1 MLTLGG
7 GGRSTLKSDREK
19 RGVVGKAF
27 YNPVSEPSPEQDGVL
42 LNQVKRDRCSEGP
55 CKISYVNLSQ
65 SRTGYYTIR

>member
-27 YNPVSEPSPEQDGVL
+27 YNPVSESSPEQDGVATFKSSK
-42 LNQVKRDRCSEGP
+42 KR
-55 CKISYVNLSQ
+55 
-65 SRTGYYTIR
+65 